1 MTKKENLRKEIWNL
15 MNQIEEKKVVY
26 KKRLEL
32 AQKSDKELEEIYL
45 EINELVKEASRLTE
59 ELKKM
64 NGNK

>member
-1 MTKKENLRKEIWNL
+1 